1 MNPRSKRLFSLGLLL
16 KKIARKCAELLSLR
30 IFIAKYPRSVPNGSI
45 VLFPLQDG
53 VLCCG
58 LAGLIALKPR
68 EFPRLDLDPIL
79 KGFENI
85 EQRSLSHSGR
95 NGGKIPADYLGG
107 DPFLSDLY
115 RQVKDLSLSIP
126 FSRIFLETEKQG
138 VLARWVCRLSRVICT
153 EGQRCSDLMGRLDT
167 EDMEMMVRRVEWL
180 RDISWCLEKELLR
193 NVANVKY
200 LLNTIENP
208 SFQTIRFYKN
218 LNTVLNSI
226 DRLEVRG
233 RDSAGISFMI
243 YLQSH
248 DLCELK
254 RRIGEMNSSGEF
266 EKRTSGDVLMNRDIS
281 IGSPSA
287 DLIGV
292 AFTYKVAAEVGR
304 LGDNVRSLRESIR
317 NDRILQQIA
326 PFEHWHCSISSH
338 TRWASVGSITEPNC
352 HPVDSRTT
360 VPNSCQHGIIHACL
374 NGDIDNYQELL
385 KPYQDQIHP
394 ELTTDTKI
402 IPLQVHQY
410 IQAGHDVVEA
420 FRRTVNDFE
429 GSHAI
434 AMHTDLAPGTL
445 FLAQK
450 GGGQSLFVGIGEEC
464 IMPASEVYGFVEE
477 TAQYYRM
484 QGQKEGQ
491 ICVIHQEVNKEWPSV
506 VDFFHYEGTPVTV
519 TESLLR
525 TTQIRS
531 RDIDRQHFPH
541 YFLKEIFESPSSVE
555 RTLANRWRIL
565 EEPKELYGIEPV
577 KEMIPLSLKEGF
589 RQKQIRRI
597 FFIGQGTAGVAAQAC
612 AEITEHYLLPL
623 GLQVCSF
630 KSSELSG
637 FRMEET
643 AGECG
648 MSDTCV
654 VAVTQSGT
662 TTDTILAVD
671 MARSRGACTLAI
683 VNRRDSE
690 ICFKVDG
697 VLYTSSGRDIEMS
710 VASTKAFYSQII
722 AGALL
727 GLALAEIGDCRDRT
741 FISEEIKRLI
751 EIPDHMQTILKM
763 APKIEASARR
773 LAASRT
779 YWAAVGSGP
788 NKASADEIRIK
799 LSELCYKTISSDY
812 VEDKKHIDLSSEPLI
827 FVCTAGTNGK
837 VIGDIIKDTAIFKA
851 HNALPIV
858 IANEGE
864 DRFDPYAEDIFH
876 VPAIKQHLSPIVNTL
891 VGHLW
896 GYYAALT
903 INDISNLLFDF
914 RESLR
919 NRIEAYSGKGMDV
932 YEILLEDTFREE
944 IMKFYHQF
952 RALKAGKRIPTV
964 IGLRSASDLILLLK
978 YLAGR
983 LPASD
988 FELDFG
994 VKGTATHILNK
1005 LFSCLD
1011 SCINGLARPVD
1022 AIKHQAKTV
1031 TVGTSRISEHDRAKG
1046 LFFDRLGAQG
1056 FDVTQLSNRNV
1067 ILLRNLQS
1075 VISTIKGSILYRI
1088 DHLNLLGEPVDET
1101 TISVLSKDGA
1111 LKDIP
1116 SRVEQDNRLVGTKKI
1131 VVQDGHVLVGKGRRD
1146 KRKFV
1151 VVPIMSHNRHV
1162 PRVIQYLFLMNVAF
1176 KKDVPLEKK
1185 ISALGDK
1192 FHQIKNTVQEST
1204 VAWNDNMIDSID
1216 VDKLFVESYEIIAD
1230 LIIRKFNGTR
1240 NDKYIKIDANSINP
1254 HYYGNLEPSFV

>member
-1 MNPRSKRLFSLGLLL
+1 MKRILG
-16 KKIARKCAELLSLR
+16 R
-30 IFIAKYPRSVPNGSI
+30 FIAFLSIRVFIGRSPIGIPEGSI
-45 VLFPLQDG
+45 VFFPLRDNF
-53 VLCCG
+53 LCCG
-58 LAGLIALKPR
+58 IAGLIAIKPKKSAL
-68 EFPRLDLDPIL
+68 LDLDPIL
-79 KGFENI
+79 KGFTDI
-85 EQRSLSHSGR
+85 ERKSLSYSGKMGTR
-95 NGGKIPADYLGG
+95 LSAGYLGG
-107 DPFLSDLY
+107 DEVLSELY
-115 RQVKDLSLSIP
+115 QQLRALSLSIT
-126 FSRIFLETEKQG
+126 FNQIFRESGKQK
-138 VLARWVCRLSRVICT
+138 VLAQWVCRLSRVICT
-153 EGQRCSDLMGRLDT
+153 EGQRCSDLMGRLDA
-167 EDMEMMVRRVEWL
+167 DDLDMMVRRIEWL
-180 RDISWCLEKELLR
+180 RDITWCLEKELLQ

-200 LLNTIENP
+200 LLNTVENP
-208 SFQTIRFYKN
+208 SSGTIRFYKN
-218 LNTVLNSI
+218 VNTVLNSI

-233 RDSAGISFMI
+233 RDSAGISFLI
-243 YLQSH
+243 YLSNN
-248 DLCELK
+248 DYLK
-254 RRIGEMNSSGEF
+254 SKQLIEAMDYGREF
-266 EKRTSGDVLMNRDIS
+266 ERRTTCDVLGNRDIS
-281 IGSPSA
+281 VGSLSEDMIG
-287 DLIGV
+287 L

-304 LGDNVRSLRESIR
+304 LGDNVKLLRESIR
-317 NDRILQQIA
+317 NDRILQQLVL
-326 PFEHWHCSISSH
+326 EYRHCSILSH
-338 TRWASVGSITEPNC
+338 TRWASVGAITEPNC
-352 HPVDSRTT
+352 HPVDSRTIACKSHQ
-360 VPNSCQHGIIHACL
+360 NGIIHACL

-385 KPYQDQIHP
+385 KPYHGHIHK
-394 ELTTDTKI
+394 EMATDTKI
-402 IPLQVHQY
+402 IPLLVHKY
-410 IQAGHDVVEA
+410 IRDGHDVAEA
-420 FRRTVNDFE
+420 FRRTVSDFE

-434 AMHTDLAPGTL
+434 AMHTNLAPGKL

-477 TAQYYRM
+477 TARYYRM

-491 ICVIHQEVNKEWPSV
+491 ICVIRQEPDKEWPSLM
-506 VDFFHYEGTPVTV
+506 DFFHYDGTPSTV
-519 TESLLR
+519 TEKHLG

-541 YFLKEIFESPSSVE
+541 YFLKEIFESPLSVE
-555 RTLANRWRIL
+555 RTLTNRWRML
-565 EEPKELYGIEPV
+565 EESGEMYGIEPV
-577 KEMIPLSLKEGF
+577 KEMIPASLSNALREK
-589 RQKQIRRI
+589 RIRRI
-597 FFIGQGTAGVAAQAC
+597 FFIGQGTAGVAAKAS
-612 AEITEHYLLPL
+612 AEIVDHYLLPL
-623 GLQVCSF
+623 GIQIGAF

-637 FRMEET
+637 FRMEEIT
-643 AGECG
+643 GEYG

-671 MARSRGACTLAI
+671 MARSKGACTLTI

-722 AGALL
+722 AGALF
-727 GLALAEIGDCRDRT
+727 GLALAEISHCRDRS

-751 EIPDHMQTILKM
+751 EIPAHMRTTLKM

-837 VIGDIIKDTAIFKA
+837 VIGDIVKDTAIFKA
-851 HNALPIV
+851 HNALPVV

-864 DRFDPYAEDIFH
+864 DRFDPYAEDVFH
-876 VPAIKQHLSPIVNTL
+876 VPAVKQHLAPIVNTL

-903 INDISNLLFDF
+903 INDISNLLFEF

-919 NRIEAYSGKGMDV
+919 NRIEDYSRKGLDV
-932 YEILLEDTFREE
+932 YEILLEDSFREE
-944 IMKFYHQF
+944 IIKFYHQF
-952 RALKAGKRIPTV
+952 RGLKAGKRIPTV

-978 YLAGR
+978 YLSGR

-988 FELDFG
+988 FEMDFG

-1011 SCINGLARPVD
+1011 TCIDGLARPVD

-1031 TVGTSRISEHDRAKG
+1031 TVGTSRISDHNRAKG
-1046 LFFDRLGAQG
+1046 LIFDRLVAQG
-1056 FDVTQLSNRNV
+1056 FDITQLSNRNV

-1075 VISTIKGSILYRI
+1075 VISLIKGSILYRI
-1088 DHLNLLGEPVDET
+1088 DHLNLLGEPVEAT
-1101 TISVLSKDGA
+1101 TITVISKDGA

-1116 SRVEQDNRLVGTKKI
+1116 SRVEQDNRLLGTKKI
-1131 VVQDGHVLVGKGRRD
+1131 VVQNGHVLVGKGRRD
-1146 KRKFV
+1146 NRKFV
-1151 VVPIMSHNRHV
+1151 VIPIMSQTQSV
-1162 PRVIQYLFLMNVAF
+1162 PRAIEYLLLINVKF
-1176 KKDVPLEKK
+1176 NRDVALEKK

-1192 FHQIKNTVQEST
+1192 FHQIKNIVQEST
-1204 VAWNDNMIDSID
+1204 VIWNNDIIDSIN
-1216 VDKLFVESYEIIAD
+1216 VDDLFVESSDIIANM
-1230 LIIRKFNGTR
+1230 IIRQQNGIRHKKCVTSESVTVPT
-1240 NDKYIKIDANSINP
+1240 N
-1254 HYYGNLEPSFV
+1254 YYGNLEPSFV